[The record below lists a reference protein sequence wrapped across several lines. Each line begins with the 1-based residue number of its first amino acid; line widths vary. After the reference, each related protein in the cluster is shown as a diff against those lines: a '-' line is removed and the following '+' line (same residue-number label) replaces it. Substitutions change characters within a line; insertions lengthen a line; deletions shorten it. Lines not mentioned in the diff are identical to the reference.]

1 MSWRLTGLAVL
12 HWLYLDGDWV
22 VYDEG
27 SGQTLAL
34 DSVTAGSLMAL
45 EGGCSQLADIAAQV
59 RSDLH
64 CDDAAL
70 PTDQIA
76 EGLAF
81 LDQIGLIEP
90 SPT

>member
-1 MSWRLTGLAVL
+1 MRWRLTGLAAL
-12 HWLYLDGDWV
+12 HWLHLDGDWV

-59 RSDLH
+59 RQDLQ
-64 CDDAAL
+64 CEDGVL
-70 PTDQIA
+70 PTEQVA

-81 LDQIGLIEP
+81 LNQIGLIEP
-90 SPT
+90 QPV